1 MYKKDE
7 IQGIPVRG
15 QESTH
20 LTLVNNGKGS
30 KYVGRRLKILFFHNT
45 LPEYRIGWFEEL
57 SRLADVQFVFTNE
70 SLNKKNY
77 GFDIDYE
84 CAADLKYKFLAEGK
98 KGERELDEILEK
110 VANYDFVELP
120 PIDSLREVVCGKKI
134 VRACK
139 NKNVRM
145 GYFWEKWEAPKD
157 EQPVTRK
164 IKNLILRVIPRSIYK
179 NADVI
184 FAVGKKS
191 REYFISNGISEGK
204 IRVIPD
210 VSETPP
216 CEYENIRGKYG
227 ITADKKIVMFMG
239 RMMPQKGV
247 RCLIKAFGSM
257 KPEVRETCHLLIA
270 GEGED
275 KAICEKLAVELCLA
289 NVTFA
294 GAVEPKLRGNY
305 FAQCD
310 IFVYPVTYYLGW
322 VDVWGL
328 TLNEA
333 IQHGKIVI
341 ATDAVGSAYELIED
355 GVNGF
360 RVQAG
365 KTDELEK
372 AIEMALENSVKESA
386 IEKDS
391 ELMNTFNFHEMAE
404 RYISAIKEVNP
415 V

>member
-145 GYFWEKWEAPKD
+145 GYFWEK
-157 EQPVTRK
+157 
-164 IKNLILRVIPRSIYK
+164 
-179 NADVI
+179 
-184 FAVGKKS
+184 
-191 REYFISNGISEGK
+191 
-204 IRVIPD
+204 
-210 VSETPP
+210 
-216 CEYENIRGKYG
+216 
-227 ITADKKIVMFMG
+227 
-239 RMMPQKGV
+239 
-247 RCLIKAFGSM
+247 
-257 KPEVRETCHLLIA
+257 
-270 GEGED
+270 
-275 KAICEKLAVELCLA
+275 
-289 NVTFA
+289 
-294 GAVEPKLRGNY
+294 
-305 FAQCD
+305 
-310 IFVYPVTYYLGW
+310 
-322 VDVWGL
+322 
-328 TLNEA
+328 
-333 IQHGKIVI
+333 
-341 ATDAVGSAYELIED
+341 
-355 GVNGF
+355 
-360 RVQAG
+360 
-365 KTDELEK
+365 
-372 AIEMALENSVKESA
+372 
-386 IEKDS
+386 
-391 ELMNTFNFHEMAE
+391 
-404 RYISAIKEVNP
+404 
-415 V
+415 